1 MTFLPVDGLGYE
13 PLPHPK
19 RRGPS
24 IEIHRRSI
32 AKETGGTTVGFLAD
46 FFMQ

>member
-1 MTFLPVDGLGYE
+1 LLPVDGLGYE

-19 RRGPS
+19 ASRAFV
-24 IEIHRRSI
+24 EIHHRSI